1 VRCTAYSPAGS
12 LVKNEAHTILRSMA
26 ISLGWRVL
34 ERTEQSKT
42 FTIYDPGTMLCVS
55 LKSFDKATGSLDS
68 WFWMMVGE
76 LKNLKATCQVHLGD
90 HPYFTLPMIRDA
102 AEKLLPLLPLM
113 APFLSDAKISA
124 KLNGDALMLTS
135 GTATKNG
142 NLMVRRARVLIDEQG
157 PLYEIEGNK
166 TRSERLAYEAFK
178 LVGALKN
185 GDVRV

>member
-1 VRCTAYSPAGS
+1 
-12 LVKNEAHTILRSMA
+12 
-26 ISLGWRVL
+26 
-34 ERTEQSKT
+34 
-42 FTIYDPGTMLCVS
+42 
-55 LKSFDKATGSLDS
+55 
-68 WFWMMVGE
+68 
-76 LKNLKATCQVHLGD
+76 
-90 HPYFTLPMIRDA
+90 
-102 AEKLLPLLPLM
+102 M